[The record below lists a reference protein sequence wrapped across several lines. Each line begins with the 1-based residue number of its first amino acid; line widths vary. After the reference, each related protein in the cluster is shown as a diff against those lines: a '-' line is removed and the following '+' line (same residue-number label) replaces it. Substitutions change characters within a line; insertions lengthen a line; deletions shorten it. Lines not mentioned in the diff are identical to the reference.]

1 MRRERR
7 TFRLS
12 CNAPVVVKAGGR
24 AGERVGTV
32 SGQTANV
39 SMEGATIV
47 LPEAIE
53 PGSSV
58 AVAFLSPAEDPAR
71 QAPAVHKEATVVW
84 VQQTPAPDVAF
95 RHGLRFAE
103 PEIDLLLRAWPGERL
118 PE

>member
-1 MRRERR
+1 MSRRERR

-12 CNAPVVVKAGGR
+12 CNAPVI
-24 AGERVGTV
+24 VGTF

-39 SMEGATIV
+39 SMEGAAIV
-47 LPEAIE
+47 LPEAIQ

-58 AVAFLSPAEDPAR
+58 EVVFLPPEPDPAGEALR
-71 QAPAVHKEATVVW
+71 VQKEATVVW
-84 VQQTPAPDVAF
+84 VQETGEPDVSF